1 MSERNP
7 DPIAVNTALAE
18 SAWSPVPGR
27 YLILFLLTLV
37 TTCAVMDRAVITICV
52 EAIRREFHLSDGQF
66 GLASGLA
73 FSVTFGLATLPFG
86 LLADRVNRRNLIAGS
101 IAFWSAMTAICG
113 SAPNFLVLLIGR
125 MGIGAGEAG
134 GMPAIVSTIADLF
147 PPSQRARAVA
157 FYFVSNPLGAMAAL
171 GAGGVILQAYGWR
184 AVWLAASIPGL
195 LCALALWGLTKEPS
209 RAASTEAQKPA
220 SLRGAVGSLG
230 EAFAYIAGR
239 PALAHLLVAMTLMAL
254 CAQATASWA
263 AAFFMRFHHAKPA
276 QIGPILAFA
285 MCFGILGALYSG
297 TVADWL
303 SRRDPRRGAWFLA
316 ATSFAIV
323 PVLLAALFAPSDKVS
338 IAIYVIE
345 VFITFQFSP
354 PSIAM
359 SLSLTEPRI
368 RATVYSVST
377 LAATVVGIG
386 LGPTITGLLSDA
398 YARFAGAQSLRWA
411 MATVGLLYL
420 WAGIHYFLCAR
431 TLNEDLR
438 KVEAGDSLNRAHGPF
453 QGSPVTS
460 DTTDRG
466 PT

>member
-1 MSERNP
+1 MSELETTP
-7 DPIAVNTALAE
+7 LAIEPGLGETAWPA
-18 SAWSPVPGR
+18 VPGR
-27 YLILFLLTLV
+27 YLILLLLTLI

-52 EAIRREFHLSDGQF
+52 EAIRREFNLSDGQF

-73 FSVTFGLATLPFG
+73 FSLAFGLSTLPFG

-101 IAFWSAMTAICG
+101 IAFWSAMTAVCG

-134 GMPAIVSTIADLF
+134 GSSAIVSTIGDLF

-157 FYFVSNPLGAMAAL
+157 VYFVSNPLGAMAAL
-171 GAGGVILQAYGWR
+171 GAGGLILQAYGWR
-184 AVWLAASIPGL
+184 AVWLAASVPGL
-195 LCALALWGLTKEPS
+195 FCALALWGLTKEPPRS
-209 RAASTEAQKPA
+209 GQARPQQA
-220 SLRGAVGSLG
+220 SLREAVGSLM
-230 EAFAYIAGR
+230 EAFGYIAGR
-239 PALAHLLVAMTLMAL
+239 PALAHLLAAMTLMAL

-276 QIGPILAFA
+276 QIGPILAVA

-316 ATSFAIV
+316 ATSVAIV

-338 IAIYVIE
+338 IAIYVLE

-359 SLSLTEPRI
+359 SLGLTEPRI
-368 RATVYSVST
+368 RATVYSLST
-377 LAATVVGIG
+377 LAGMVVGIG

-398 YARFAGAQSLRWA
+398 YARLAGAQSLRWA

-420 WAGIHYFLCAR
+420 WAALHYFLCAR
-431 TLNEDLR
+431 TLKEDLR
-438 KVEAGDSLNRAHGPF
+438 RAEAA
-453 QGSPVTS
+453 
-460 DTTDRG
+460 
-466 PT
+466 

>member
-1 MSERNP
+1 MSEFEP
-7 DPIAVNTALAE
+7 DALAIKPGL
-18 SAWSPVPGR
+18 AGAAAPPVPGR
-27 YLILFLLTLV
+27 YLILLILTLV

-52 EAIRREFHLSDGQF
+52 EAIRREFHLTDGQF

-101 IAFWSAMTAICG
+101 IAFWSCMTAICG
-113 SAPNFLVLLIGR
+113 LAPNFLVLLVGR
-125 MGIGAGEAG
+125 MGIGAGEAAG
-134 GMPAIVSTIADLF
+134 QSAIVSTIADLF
-147 PPSQRARAVA
+147 PPNRRARAVA
-157 FYFVSNPLGAMAAL
+157 VYFVSNPLGAMAAL
-171 GAGGVILQAYGWR
+171 GAGGLILQAYGWR
-184 AVWLAASIPGL
+184 AVWLAAAIPGFF
-195 LCALALWGLTKEPS
+195 CALALWGLTKEPP
-209 RAASTEAQKPA
+209 RATSGEAKKKA
-220 SLRGAVGSLG
+220 SLREAVGSLG
-230 EAFAYIAGR
+230 EAFRYIAGR

-263 AAFFMRFHHAKPA
+263 AAFFMRYHHAQPA
-276 QIGPILAFA
+276 QIGPILAVA

-303 SRRDPRRGAWFLA
+303 SRRDARRGAWFLA
-316 ATSFAIV
+316 ATAIAIV

-338 IAIYVIE
+338 IAIYVFE

-354 PSIAM
+354 PSVAM

-398 YARFAGAQSLRWA
+398 YTPFAGAQSLRWA
-411 MATVGLLYL
+411 MATVGVFFL
-420 WAGIHYFLCAR
+420 WAALHYFLCAR
-431 TLNEDLR
+431 TLREDLR
-438 KVEAGDSLNRAHGPF
+438 RAE
-453 QGSPVTS
+453 TAA
-460 DTTDRG
+460 R
-466 PT
+466 

>member
-1 MSERNP
+1 MSELEQEAFAIKP
-7 DPIAVNTALAE
+7 GLDE
-18 SAWSPVPGR
+18 SAWRPVPGR

-37 TTCAVMDRAVITICV
+37 TTCAVMDRAVISICV

-101 IAFWSAMTAICG
+101 IAFWSAMTAVCG
-113 SAPNFLVLLIGR
+113 TAPNFLVLLVGR
-125 MGIGAGEAG
+125 MGIGAGEAAG
-134 GMPAIVSTIADLF
+134 QSAIVSTIADLF
-147 PPSQRARAVA
+147 PPSRRARAVA
-157 FYFVSNPLGAMAAL
+157 VYFVSNPLGAMAAL

-184 AVWLAASIPGL
+184 AVWLAAAVPGF
-195 LCALALWGLTKEPS
+195 LCALALWGLTKNPS
-209 RAASTEAQKPA
+209 RAVSAAAKKPA
-220 SLRGAVGSLG
+220 SLREAGGSLA
-230 EAFAYIAGR
+230 EAFRYIAGR
-239 PALAHLLVAMTLMAL
+239 RSLTHLLIAMTLMAL

-263 AAFFMRFHHAKPA
+263 AAFFMRYHHAQPA
-276 QIGPILAFA
+276 QIGPILAVA

-297 TVADWL
+297 TAADWL
-303 SRRDPRRGAWFLA
+303 GRRDARRSAWFLA
-316 ATSFAIV
+316 ATSAAIV
-323 PVLLAALFAPSDKVS
+323 PVLLAALFVPSDKVS
-338 IAIYVIE
+338 IAVYVIQ

-411 MATVGLLYL
+411 MATVGVFYL
-420 WAGIHYFLCAR
+420 WAGVHYFLCAR
-431 TLNEDLR
+431 TLKEDLR
-438 KVEAGDSLNRAHGPF
+438 KAAAAAD
-453 QGSPVTS
+453 
-460 DTTDRG
+460 
-466 PT
+466 